1 MNTVPLQC
9 FHGIRFK
16 VKRRL
21 VVGRQSIFILYLP
34 HVIPN
39 RSLDS
44 EQILFDC

>member
-21 VVGRQSIFILYLP
+21 VVGRQSIFILYL
-34 HVIPN
+34 
-39 RSLDS
+39 SLLS
-44 EQILFDC
+44 QIGH